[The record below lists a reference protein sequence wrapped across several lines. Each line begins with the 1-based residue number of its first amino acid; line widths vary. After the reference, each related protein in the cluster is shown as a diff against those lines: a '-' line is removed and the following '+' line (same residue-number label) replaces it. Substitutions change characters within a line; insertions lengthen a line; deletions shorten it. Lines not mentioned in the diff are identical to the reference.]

1 MNTGGVVGGNRSQD
15 ESPVVWLVGGLVQCL
30 GRGKSVA
37 CYLRHQLFTIILE
50 TSRVEDRR
58 WSSFQFFVNNMN
70 YESHLHIKST
80 ELFFWNHEL
89 LMFHP
94 RSVEATV

>member
-37 CYLRHQLFTIILE
+37 CYLRHTSCLVTQASTI
-50 TSRVEDRR
+50 
-58 WSSFQFFVNNMN
+58 VNYYYTRN
-70 YESHLHIKST
+70 
-80 ELFFWNHEL
+80 
-89 LMFHP
+89 
-94 RSVEATV
+94 